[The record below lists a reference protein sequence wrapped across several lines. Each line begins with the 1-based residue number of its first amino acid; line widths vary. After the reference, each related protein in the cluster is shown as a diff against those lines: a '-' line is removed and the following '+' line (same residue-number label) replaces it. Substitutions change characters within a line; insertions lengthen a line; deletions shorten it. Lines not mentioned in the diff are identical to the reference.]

1 MSDNICVVGSLNMD
15 IVVKVERRPR
25 AGETIKGSD
34 YLSLPGGKGANQAIA
49 AATLGG
55 KVTMISRVGNDAFG
69 NVLLENLEERGI
81 DTSYVIRDDLAPTG
95 AAFIT
100 IDNSGE
106 NSIIISPGANGRVS
120 IEDVGDI
127 IAKSSAVILQL
138 EIPFDTVFK
147 SAKLASELGVQVIVN
162 AAPAMELPDEFLKL
176 IDVLIVNETEASL
189 LSDVEVLNIQDAFL
203 AAHSLNKKGAHT
215 IIVTMGAEGAVFLYK
230 DSKGSIIQG
239 HQKAPEVKVTD
250 TTGAGDTFV
259 GAFVTA
265 MLKGM
270 GIPVSTQYA
279 CAAGA
284 LAVTKLGAQ
293 SAMPKHEE
301 VMNILSQLR

>member
-270 GIPVSTQYA
+270 GIPASTQYA